1 VTDPVSEAQPA
12 DDTDRRT
19 ALAVDRTVLAAE
31 RTYAAWVRTGL
42 AALAFAVGAPALL
55 GNKVPAW
62 LIMPTGGVLAL
73 FSGFCFVVAVW
84 RELMPEIAPKPK
96 TQRLPAALLIA
107 VNGFL
112 VLVSLAAFVGLLFS

>member
-1 VTDPVSEAQPA
+1 
-12 DDTDRRT
+12 
-19 ALAVDRTVLAAE
+19 
-31 RTYAAWVRTGL
+31 
-42 AALAFAVGAPALL
+42 
-55 GNKVPAW
+55 VPAW

-84 RELMPEIAPKPK
+84 RELMPEIAPKPQ

-112 VLVSLAAFVGLLFS
+112 LLVSLAAFVGLLFS